1 MNNQKGMTF
10 IGMLGTMAVVIAG
23 GLLVMRLVPVYIQYY
38 TILSSVKG
46 LNATAVSSLSGDP
59 IADTEVLRS
68 SLLKRL
74 DINGIDYL
82 KEDNVRITPDGTNK
96 FKVQV
101 KYQLVRPLAYNV
113 SLLFDFN
120 KTEEVVAGS
129 EN

>member
-1 MNNQKGMTF
+1 MNKQKGMTF

-38 TILSSVKG
+38 TILSSIKG
-46 LNATAVSSLSGDP
+46 LNATPVTSLSGDP

-68 SLLKRL
+68 SLIKRL
-74 DINGIDYL
+74 DINGIEYL

-101 KYQLVRPLAYNV
+101 KYQLVRPLVYNI